1 VRDAF
6 YNCRK
11 EPQKY
16 ARVYLQMDPT
26 YPTYRVWTYDFID
39 TLITNCH
46 IFLHISLAEM
56 FIRHDYLRFNTMTSR
71 DHR

>member
-1 VRDAF
+1 VNSREDAF

-26 YPTYRVWTYDFID
+26 YPTDVID

-56 FIRHDYLRFNTMTSR
+56 FIRHDYLRFNTTTSR

>member
-1 VRDAF
+1 
-6 YNCRK
+6 
-11 EPQKY
+11 
-16 ARVYLQMDPT
+16 MDPT

-39 TLITNCH
+39 TFITNCH